1 MRRLLQFLLAPQIA
15 ERKQTEQLIAR
26 FERLQQLR
34 EIAYEQRNWCKIW
47 QANRLI
53 QATTKEL
60 NKRYTI
66 ALNN

>member
-26 FERLQQLR
+26 FEKLQRLRQ
-34 EIAYEQRNWCKIW
+34 IAMDDKNISKVW
-47 QANRLI
+47 QCNRLI

-60 NKRYTI
+60 NKRYSI

>member
-1 MRRLLQFLLAPQIA
+1 
-15 ERKQTEQLIAR
+15 
-26 FERLQQLR
+26 LQQLR
-34 EIAYEQRNWCKIW
+34 EIAYEQRNFCKIW

>member
-1 MRRLLQFLLAPQIA
+1 MRKLLQLLFAPEIA

-34 EIAYEQRNWCKIW
+34 EIAYEQRNFCKIW

>member
-15 ERKQTEQLIAR
+15 QRKQTEQLISR

-34 EIAYEQRNWCKIW
+34 QIAYEQRNLCKIW

>member
-15 ERKQTEQLIAR
+15 ERKQTEQLISR

-34 EIAYEQRNWCKIW
+34 EIAYEQRNWCKIL